1 MKTPYWLIAIFAAIA
16 AVIGASL
23 ATYQPVLSPRPI
35 ASVVPSPSPTLT
47 PRPSPSPSPSPK
59 PFSPPTP
66 KLTER
71 SKLVINGI
79 QPIQIGMTVIE
90 ATKAV
95 GLPARTEGDLASQGC
110 FYYKFQ
116 GGVPGLSMMVVG
128 DPSGNG
134 EAARIVRVDIDKSSK
149 ITTRSGAGIGST
161 EDQIKALYPGQIEVT
176 PHPYVTGGHYLTF
189 VPKSTA
195 DSKYR
200 IIFETDQK
208 GKVTEFRAGQIPEV
222 TAIEGCA

>member
-1 MKTPYWLIAIFAAIA
+1 MKTPYWLVAIFVAIA

-23 ATYQPVLSPRPI
+23 ASYHPVSHPPI
-35 ASVVPSPSPTLT
+35 AVSVSPSLSPSPSPT
-47 PRPSPSPSPSPK
+47 PSSKPSPK
-59 PFSPPTP
+59 SSPTPSTP

-79 QPIQIGMTVIE
+79 QPLRIGMTVIE

-95 GLPARTEGDLASQGC
+95 GLPARTDGDVASRGC

-128 DPSGNG
+128 D
-134 EAARIVRVDIDKSSK
+134 RIVRVDIEQGSK

-161 EDQIKALYPGQIEVT
+161 EAQIKALYPGQIEVT
-176 PHPYVTGGHYLTF
+176 PHPYVKGGHYLTF
-189 VPKSTA
+189 VPKSAA

-200 IIFETDQK
+200 IIFETDTK
-208 GKVTEFRAGQIPEV
+208 GKVTEFRAGQLPEV
-222 TAIEGCA
+222 GAIEGCA

>member
-23 ATYQPVLSPRPI
+23 ASYHPVLSPHPI
-35 ASVVPSPSPTLT
+35 ASVSPAPSPSL
-47 PRPSPSPSPSPK
+47 SPSPSPSPAAPSPK
-59 PFSPPTP
+59 PSPSPSTP
-66 KLTER
+66 KLTEQ

-79 QPIQIGMTVIE
+79 QPIRIGMTVIE

-95 GLPARTEGDLASQGC
+95 GLPARTDGDVASQGC

-116 GGVPGLSMMVVG
+116 GGAPGLSMMVIG
-128 DPSGNG
+128 D
-134 EAARIVRVDIDKSSK
+134 RIVRVDIGQGSK

-176 PHPYVTGGHYLTF
+176 PHPYVKGGHYLTF
-189 VPKSTA
+189 VPKSVA

-200 IIFETDQK
+200 IIFETDTR

-222 TAIEGCA
+222 GAIEGCA

>member
-23 ATYQPVLSPRPI
+23 ATYQPVSSPRPI
-35 ASVVPSPSPTLT
+35 ASGVPSPSPPLT
-47 PRPSPSPSPSPK
+47 PRPSPSPSPK
-59 PFSPPTP
+59 PFPAPSTP

-79 QPIQIGMTVIE
+79 QPIRIGMTVIE

-176 PHPYVTGGHYLTF
+176 PHPYVKDGHYLTF
-189 VPKSTA
+189 VPKSAA

-200 IIFETDQK
+200 IIFETDQR